1 MKYFTISEL
10 CKSTTADV
18 FHINNQ
24 PTPDIVDN
32 LEILINECLDKIR
45 EAFGNPIYVN
55 SGYRCKELN
64 DRVKG
69 SKTSH
74 HLYGKAADITLKSKK
89 LNKVLFNLIQDMIKS
104 GTLKCTQ
111 LIDEYNY
118 QWIHISYDKDN
129 LKCQI
134 LHLK

>member
-10 CKSTTADV
+10 CKSTTADA

-111 LIDEYNY
+111 LIDGYTFRM
-118 QWIHISYDKDN
+118 IRTT
-129 LKCQI
+129 
-134 LHLK
+134 

>member
-1 MKYFTISEL
+1 MKHFTISEL
-10 CKSTTADV
+10 CKSTTADA
-18 FHINNQ
+18 FNINNQ

-32 LEILINECLDKIR
+32 LEILINECRDKIR
-45 EAFGNPIYVN
+45 ENFGKPIYVN

-111 LIDEYNY
+111 LIDEYSY

-134 LHLK
+134 LQLK

>member
-10 CKSTTADV
+10 CKSTTADA

-45 EAFGNPIYVN
+45 EAFGKPIYVN
-55 SGYRCKELN
+55 RGYRCKELN
-64 DRVKG
+64 NRVKG

-89 LNKVLFNLIQDMIKS
+89 LNSVLFNLIQDMIKS

-111 LIDEYNY
+111 LIDEYSY
-118 QWIHISYDKDN
+118 SWIHMSYDKDN

>member
-10 CKSTTADV
+10 CKSTTADA

-64 DRVKG
+64 NMVKG

-89 LNKVLFNLIQDMIKS
+89 LNKELFNLIQDMIKS